1 MPRLE
6 TNNLSGTSS
15 NWSGLAVH
23 KSVHVEVGAAAARGV
38 KRQWS
43 CLLKSCHQQGGVVY
57 NGDADDQDLGT
68 NYEDENRSCDEFEN
82 CASTLVKRCGF
93 KWTTA
98 VMAYAC
104 DLFHLQMHILVTN

>member
-1 MPRLE
+1 MKHLSRTSLNDIVLRLE
-6 TNNLSGTSS
+6 TNNISSTSS

-23 KSVHVEVGAAAARGV
+23 KSVHVEMGAAAARGV

-68 NYEDENRSCDEFEN
+68 NYEDEHRQK
-82 CASTLVKRCGF
+82 L
-93 KWTTA
+93 W
-98 VMAYAC
+98 
-104 DLFHLQMHILVTN
+104 